1 MELKEANKIYN
12 ALNTLR
18 TFCKE
23 HECCFDCPCQRK
35 DGACLIV
42 QNLPQDWRIKKPTCR
57 VFENDGY
64 ET

>member
-12 ALNTLR
+12 ALNTLK
-18 TFCKE
+18 TYCEE
-23 HECCFDCPCQRK
+23 HGSCLGCLCQSN
-35 DGACLIV
+35 DGGCLIV
-42 QNLPQDWRIKKPTCR
+42 KKLPQDWRIKKPTCR